1 MTPIE
6 TTIIIGTGIVFLLL
20 LIAVLFLHIRVSRL
34 LKGKDAKTLEDSWNT
49 MSKDIEKLEA
59 FSKKAQEYFK
69 TVEKRVSRSSQA
81 VETIRFNA
89 FKGDGLGGNQ
99 SFATTILNE
108 HGDGVVVS
116 SISSRERTSVFAKP
130 IKAFTSII
138 ELSDEERQSIEASK
152 QKLL

>member
-6 TTIIIGTGIVFLLL
+6 TTIILGTGIVFLLL
-20 LIAVLFLHIRVSRL
+20 LIAVVFLHVRVSRL

-49 MSKDIEKLEA
+49 MSKDLEKLEA

-69 TVEKRVSRSSQA
+69 TVEKRVSRSPQA

-99 SFATTILNE
+99 SFATTLLNE
-108 HGDGVVVS
+108 HGDGVVIS

-130 IKAFTSII
+130 IKGFTSTI
-138 ELSDEERQSIEASK
+138 ELSEEERQSIEASK

>member
-6 TTIIIGTGIVFLLL
+6 IIITAGTGTVFLFLL
-20 LIAVLFLHIRVSRL
+20 VAVLYLHVRVSRL
-34 LKGKDAKTLEDSWNT
+34 LKGKDAKTLEDSWNS

-69 TVEKRVSRSSQA
+69 TVEKRVSRSAQ
-81 VETIRFNA
+81 VIETIRFNA

-99 SFATTILNE
+99 SFATTVLNE
-108 HGDGVVVS
+108 HGDGVVIS

-130 IKAFTSII
+130 VKGFVSTI
-138 ELSDEERQSIEASK
+138 ELSDEERRAIETSK
-152 QKLL
+152 EKLL